1 MRKEMYF
8 QSLLY
13 MCSQHVVLLHIVRG
27 ILYNKDMSIFFIW
40 LLISCDAVL
49 LLFLGC
55 EPYCSIWFRK
65 KSKCEHCWILQLQF
79 AFKNNCLCMDISVEC
94 GIVASLLKVCA
105 ANWCLYSEIHP
116 LNTFYQIFCTFWI
129 YPCVL
134 DLFSFSLIRESSPIM
149 TDVTGFILPRTVCQ
163 YAVRC

>member
-1 MRKEMYF
+1 
-8 QSLLY
+8 
-13 MCSQHVVLLHIVRG
+13 
-27 ILYNKDMSIFFIW
+27 
-40 LLISCDAVL
+40 
-49 LLFLGC
+49 
-55 EPYCSIWFRK
+55 
-65 KSKCEHCWILQLQF
+65 
-79 AFKNNCLCMDISVEC
+79 MDISVEC

-149 TDVTGFILPRTVCQ
+149 TDITGFILPRTVCQ
-163 YAVRC
+163 CDVRNRNPEYQRERSLHIILKYQHDIICKFTKKQLQCSAGINLLQDALHHLTIFFFFSGVKITNCVFD